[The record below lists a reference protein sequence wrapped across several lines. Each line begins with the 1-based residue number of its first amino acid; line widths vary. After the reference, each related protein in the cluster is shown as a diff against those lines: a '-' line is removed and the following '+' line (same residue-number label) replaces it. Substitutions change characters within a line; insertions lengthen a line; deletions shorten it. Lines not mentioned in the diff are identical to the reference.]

1 MEVSIVGYS
10 SLIERKILPSLDELK
25 IIKNINIF
33 SRRNLN
39 QEEFKFFNFK
49 VRIFPINQLI
59 NYSKTCNSFFYYI
72 STENSSHDF
81 YTSLLLSNFKNVLI
95 DKPIS
100 LSEVDLNKNLDLAQ
114 KNGCFI
120 SEVLTWDYH
129 SQVNYLKGF
138 IKENQVSDVLIRF
151 TIPKPIEKNFR
162 INNSR
167 GSGVFWD
174 MVIYFLSTANLFD
187 YEPNYTITFSKDIG
201 TNCNQW
207 FKIDLNSPDFRLN
220 SLFGFGF
227 PYQNKLELISQ
238 DSVLTFNRIYTS
250 DPNEPVKVNKIY
262 KQNSEDILFKDNSFL
277 NYFKYVIDLIL
288 KEKYEG
294 ELIKIRDRYNKLF
307 KLQKYYYG

>member
-10 SLIERKILPSLDELK
+10 SLIQRKILHAFNE
-25 IIKNINIF
+25 IINIEYVNIF

-39 QEEFKFFNFK
+39 QDEFKFFKFK

-59 NYSKTCNSFFYYI
+59 NYSKTCKSFFYYI

-100 LSEVDLNKNLDLAQ
+100 LSEVDLNKNLDLAK

-129 SQVNYLKGF
+129 SQVNYLKDF
-138 IKENQVSDVLIRF
+138 IKNNKVSDVLIRF
-151 TIPKPIEKNFR
+151 TIPKPFENNFR

-174 MVIYFLSTANLFD
+174 MAIYFFSTANLFD
-187 YEPNYTITFSKDIG
+187 YEPDFITTFSKNIG
-201 TNCNQW
+201 SNCNQW
-207 FKIDLNSPDFRLN
+207 FKIDFINPDFRFN

-227 PYQNKLELISQ
+227 PYQNKLELSSQ
-238 DSVLTFNRIYTS
+238 NSVLTFNRIYTS
-250 DPNEPVKVNKIY
+250 DPKEPVIVNKIY

-277 NYFKYVIDLIL
+277 NYFKYVIDLII

-294 ELIKIRDRYNKLF
+294 ELIKIRNRYNKIF

>member
-10 SLIERKILPSLDELK
+10 SLIERKILHAFNEINSIEK
-25 IIKNINIF
+25 VNIF

-39 QEEFKFFNFK
+39 REEFKFFNFQ
-49 VRIFPINQLI
+49 VRTFPVNQLD
-59 NYSKTCNSFFYYI
+59 NYSKNCNSFFYYI

-81 YTSLLLSNFKNVLI
+81 YTYLLLSNFKNVLI

-100 LSEVDLNKNLDLAQ
+100 LSEVELNRNLDLAK

-138 IKENQVSDVLIRF
+138 IKKNQVSDVLIRF
-151 TIPKPIEKNFR
+151 TIPMPMANNFR

-174 MVIYFLSTANLFD
+174 MVTYFLSTANLFD
-187 YEPNYTITFSKDIG
+187 FEPNYITTFSKGIG
-201 TNCNQW
+201 SNCNQW
-207 FKIDLNSPDFRLN
+207 FKIDLISTDLRLN

-238 DSVLTFNRIYTS
+238 DSVLNFNRIFTS
-250 DPNEPVKVNKIY
+250 DPKEPVKVKKIN
-262 KQNSEDILFKDNSFL
+262 KQNSEEILFKDNSFL
-277 NYFKYVIDLIL
+277 NYFKFVIDLIVR
-288 KEKYEG
+288 EKYEG
-294 ELIKIRDRYNKLF
+294 EFIKIRDRYNKLF
-307 KLQKYYYG
+307 KLQKYYYE